1 MESTSQVSSEEAVNK
16 AEAGGWGGGQGVGL
30 RNFRDRMD
38 GNKWPIR
45 CGGKE
50 ELKKMWVVQT
60 GKWGYTV
67 G

>member
-1 MESTSQVSSEEAVNK
+1 MEI
-16 AEAGGWGGGQGVGL
+16 GVADKM
-30 RNFRDRMD
+30 R
-38 GNKWPIR
+38 
-45 CGGKE
+45 GKE